1 MSAQPCAITN
11 QLVDAPVVRLLVFL
25 LIFLLICI
33 YVFCFALFLLLFDYL
48 LPFGLTERLLHLAML
63 LVCFFV
69 ELVTF
74 LAFYSY
80 ISGLLLFHNF
90 LYHAYVLHIGVN
102 LFFSLRISFSSCLFL
117 FPSLLFMVF
126 LATFTASLRVA
137 SGRPSYENP
146 QIRFNCVKADMAVH
160 RCVCVGFVCKSI
172 LTCAFT
178 LM

>member
-1 MSAQPCAITN
+1 MSAQPCAIAN
-11 QLVDAPVVRLLVFL
+11 QLVDAPVVRLFVFL

-80 ISGLLLFHNF
+80 ISGLLLFTIFYTMHT
-90 LYHAYVLHIGVN
+90 YYI
-102 LFFSLRISFSSCLFL
+102 
-117 FPSLLFMVF
+117 
-126 LATFTASLRVA
+126 LA
-137 SGRPSYENP
+137 
-146 QIRFNCVKADMAVH
+146 
-160 RCVCVGFVCKSI
+160 
-172 LTCAFT
+172 
-178 LM
+178 